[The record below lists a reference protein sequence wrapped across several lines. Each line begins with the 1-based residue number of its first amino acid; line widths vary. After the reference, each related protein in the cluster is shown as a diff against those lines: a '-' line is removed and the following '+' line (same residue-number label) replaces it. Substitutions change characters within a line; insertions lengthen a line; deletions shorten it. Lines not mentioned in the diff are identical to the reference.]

1 MRRRELILAL
11 GGAAAWPLAARAALA
26 SEASGRRGDSN
37 VRAPQPATPVVGFLS
52 SISEEKYILA
62 AFRRG
67 LFQEGYVEGR
77 NVRIEYRYA
86 DGQYDRLPA
95 LARELASLPV
105 NVIAAVGSSPAAL
118 AAKAATPKIPIA
130 FFLGADAVGLGL
142 VASYNSPGGNITG
155 VSIIPTSLTPKRL
168 ELLDGLLPDSA
179 PVALLVNPTNRLL
192 SEELKLAQQAA
203 RSLGRELV
211 VLEAGSEGE
220 IDAAFETLARRGAR
234 GLVIWQEAYLNS
246 RRHQIVALAA
256 RRAIPTVYPWR
267 IAVEAGGLMSYGADL
282 SDAYRQVGIYTGR
295 ILKGA
300 KPTDLPVLQPTKFEL
315 VINLKTAKALGLTTP
330 PKLLALADEV
340 IE

>member
-1 MRRRELILAL
+1 VFGMRRREFILGL
-11 GGAAAWPLAARAALA
+11 GGAAAAASSLLWPRGARAQ
-26 SEASGRRGDSN
+26 
-37 VRAPQPATPVVGFLS
+37 QPATPVVGFLS
-52 SISEEKYILA
+52 SISEEAYTLA

-77 NVRIEYRYA
+77 NVRIEHRYA

-95 LARELASLPV
+95 LARELASLAV
-105 NVIAAVGSSPAAL
+105 NVIVTVGSSPAAS
-118 AAKAATPKIPIA
+118 AAKAATPTIPIV
-130 FFLGADAVGLGL
+130 FLLGADAVGLGL
-142 VASYNSPGGNITG
+142 VASYNLPGGNITG
-155 VSIIPTSLTPKRL
+155 VSIIPTSLTPKHL
-168 ELLDGLLPDSA
+168 ELLDGLVPQSA

-192 SEELKLAQQAA
+192 SVSAELDLSQEAA

-234 GLVIWQEAYLNS
+234 GLVVWQEGYLNS
-246 RRHQIVALAA
+246 RRQQIVALAA

-282 SDAYRQVGIYTGR
+282 RDEYRQVGIYTGR

-300 KPTDLPVLQPTKFEL
+300 KPAELPVLQPTKFEL
-315 VINLKTAKALGLTTP
+315 VINLKTAKTLNLTIP
-330 PKLLALADEV
+330 PTLLALADEV

>member
-1 MRRRELILAL
+1 MSRRAFITLL
-11 GGAAAWPLAARAALA
+11 GGAAVAWPLAPRAALA
-26 SEASGRRGDSN
+26 SEASGQRGDSK
-37 VRAPQPATPVVGFLS
+37 VQSATPVVGFLS
-52 SISEEKYILA
+52 SISEEAFILA
-62 AFRRG
+62 ALRRG

-77 NVRIEYRYA
+77 NIRIEYRYA

-105 NVIAAVGSSPAAL
+105 NVIATVGSSPAAL
-118 AAKAATPKIPIA
+118 AAKAATPTIPIV
-130 FFLGADAVGLGL
+130 FLLGADAVGLGL
-142 VASYNSPGGNITG
+142 VASYNSPGSNITG

-168 ELLDGLLPDSA
+168 ELLDGLVPESA
-179 PVALLVNPTNRLL
+179 PVALLLNPTNRLM
-192 SEELKLAQQAA
+192 SEELKLAQEAA

-234 GLVIWQEAYLNS
+234 GLVVWQEAYFNS

-267 IAVEAGGLMSYGADL
+267 IAVEAGGLMSYGADPN
-282 SDAYRQVGIYTGR
+282 DAYRQVGIYTGR

-300 KPTDLPVLQPTKFEL
+300 KPADLPVLQPTKFEL
-315 VINLKTAKALGLTTP
+315 VINLKTAKALGLDMP
-330 PKLLALADEV
+330 PTLLARADEV